1 MFLRGSSPRSPY
13 LARLS
18 PSLGRGGWRLWAEHG
33 SPAHLMCQTP
43 GGGECHLPSHSV
55 PTWVPKSQ
63 AVSEPLLYTH
73 AGPSI

>member
-1 MFLRGSSPRSPY
+1 MFLRGSSPRSPN
-13 LARLS
+13 LTRLR
-18 PSLGRGGWRLWAEHG
+18 RGGWRLWAEHG
-33 SPAHLMCQTP
+33 SPPAHLMCQTP

-63 AVSEPLLYTH
+63 AVSEPSLYTH